1 VKDGYTALRITT
13 ATTLAVAVAFLAIV
27 LTRILREF
35 THAGLEGG
43 KFTHYYSLFVLS
55 LWIFLTAV
63 MLACRNRPQVQRVWF
78 WALAGVFAG
87 YSSGIISVTFIE
99 LFRPDGWQQLIL
111 QPHRSSSW
119 VIRMVYPLIALNWV
133 VGLVAG
139 ILGFGIVMLP
149 GAPSFSRTLRKG

>member
-1 VKDGYTALRITT
+1 MKDGYTALRIAT
-13 ATTLAVAVAFLAIV
+13 ATALAVVFAFLGIV

-43 KFTHYYSLFVLS
+43 KFTEYYSLFVFS

-63 MLACRNRPQVQRVWF
+63 MLACRNRPQVHRVWF

-87 YSSGIISVTFIE
+87 YASGIISVTFIE
-99 LFRPDGWQQLIL
+99 LFRPDGWKQLIL
-111 QPHRSSSW
+111 QSHRSSGW
-119 VIRMVYPLIALNWV
+119 VIRMGYPLIALNWV

-139 ILGFGIVMLP
+139 ILGFGIVMLGKP
-149 GAPSFSRTLRKG
+149 GDKRNVS